1 MFYILDKAPQVVYNV
16 SNYLFRNIFNMH
28 ITRSIKPEFT
38 DERGAIAKILDD
50 GKTTFKS
57 ILIITSKAG
66 TVRANHYH
74 KTDAHYCY
82 MLSGKME
89 YFEKPV
95 GADDSEIKSA
105 TLQTGDMV
113 YSPPMVIHA
122 FRFLEDTT
130 WVVLALNSRHQAAYE
145 ADTVRTKL
153 V

>member
-1 MFYILDKAPQVVYNV
+1 MQIT
-16 SNYLFRNIFNMH
+16 RNIN
-28 ITRSIKPEFT
+28 PEFI
-38 DERGAIAKILDD
+38 DDRGAITKVLDD
-50 GKTTFKS
+50 GKTIIKS

-89 YFEKPV
+89 YFEKPI
-95 GADDSEIKSA
+95 GAEDSEIKSE

-113 YSPPMVIHA
+113 YSPAMVIHA

-130 WVVLALNSRHQAAYE
+130 WVVMALNSRHQAAYE
-145 ADTVRTKL
+145 ADTVRIKL
-153 V
+153 I

>member
-1 MFYILDKAPQVVYNV
+1 M
-16 SNYLFRNIFNMH
+16 NIVRGIN
-28 ITRSIKPEFT
+28 PEFI
-38 DERGAIAKILDD
+38 DERGAITKILDD
-50 GKTTFKS
+50 GKTIFKS

-95 GADDSEIKSA
+95 GAEDSDIKSE

-113 YSPPMVIHA
+113 YSPAMVIHA
-122 FRFLEDTT
+122 FRFLEDTA
-130 WVVLALNSRHQAAYE
+130 WVVMALNSRHQAAYE
-145 ADTVRTKL
+145 ADTVRVKL
-153 V
+153 I